1 MMKENALSHAIRLAC
16 ASGLLAAGVC
26 APVFAQQADA
36 PIQRVEITG
45 SSIKRIAQEGSLP
58 IQTLSRKDIE
68 QTGVKNVADLIAILP
83 SMQGMITSSASI
95 NGGGGGVQ
103 SASIHSI
110 GTDYTLVLLNGK
122 RMAPYGTGSAVN
134 LASIPLA
141 AVEKVE
147 ILTDGAS
154 TLYGSDAIA
163 GVVNFIL
170 KKNQT
175 DLNIDL
181 TYNRPQHKGGQSAN
195 VSITKGFGDLQ
206 QDGFNVML
214 AYSHD
219 QAKALNADQ
228 REFANSGVRKFSQ
241 GGKQYA
247 TWQNSINSI
256 PANAEVVDSAGNDVA
271 FSPDLVNNGKCS
283 GPNTFARSGV
293 CRYDYAATVEL
304 LPELKRDSLFT
315 SGTLKISDKT
325 RLSGEFVYSKF
336 TSTARYAAPAQPLTT
351 MSTDPITGV
360 KTVSPVYIVPYK
372 ASVEPLL
379 AGQGIDP
386 SQVTDAW
393 LYFRAKDAGGRADDW
408 GTKALHFSAALDSE
422 IADWAVNATYTH
434 SENKQTDD
442 AAGGYMSG
450 DKFEA
455 LVKSGAYNPYIIN
468 PNASGILAPAVL
480 NETLE
485 TQKSKLD
492 VFSAHA
498 SREVFAMSGGN
509 AALGLGADY
518 TIQRYIDTPSQILMG
533 PGPGNPGWT
542 DTVIGGGTGSQPLD
556 AKRNNWGAFA
566 ELVMPVLKDLEVTAA
581 TRYDSFDA
589 VDKRNT
595 SYDVNG
601 NASAAGKQGNDV
613 SKATYKLSAK
623 WQPTRQF
630 MLRSSYGTG
639 FKAPTMNNIS
649 DPLKNGGSSNFFD
662 CPIKS
667 ATDPR
672 FPYCRGVQEYGLLTV
687 GNPSTGA
694 DALKPETSK
703 QATLGMR
710 LEPMDSLSLGVDFW
724 DVKLKNQ
731 IQKLS
736 QDMLFR
742 TPALAEK
749 YATIYFDPIQKSK
762 VLVMTQSPLNLASS
776 HYRGVDFDAT
786 FRNNTPIG
794 KLTTNWT
801 ATYMLKAEKTV
812 PTADGSSKTESSIS
826 RFDSYDDV
834 TFRWISRLVFSLK
847 SSEQWA
853 NSLTVN
859 YKSSYADKEYV
870 ADDGRVR
877 SVNADGT
884 LGGYVDMKGHK
895 VKEYYTLDWQSKYI
909 FSQNWSV
916 TGGIRNLLDKDPPLS
931 IRDTGGGNQVGYD
944 GRYADPLGRTFYLT
958 ASYKFK

>member
-26 APVFAQQADA
+26 APVFAQQTDA

-219 QAKALNADQ
+219 QSKALNADQ

-283 GPNTFARSGV
+283 GANTFARSGV

-498 SREVFAMSGGN
+498 SREVFAMTGGN

-518 TIQRYIDTPSQILMG
+518 TIQRYIDSPSQILMG

-566 ELVMPVLKDLEVTAA
+566 ELVMPVLKELEVTAA

-623 WQPTRQF
+623 WQPSRQF

-812 PTADGSSKTESSIS
+812 PTADGSNKTESSIG

>member
-1 MMKENALSHAIRLAC
+1 MMKENTLSHAIRLAC

-175 DLNIDL
+175 DLSIDL

-283 GPNTFARSGV
+283 GPNTFARGGV

-372 ASVEPLL
+372 KSVEPLL

-386 SQVTDAW
+386 AQVTDAW

-434 SENKQTDD
+434 SENKQTDE

-468 PNASGILAPAVL
+468 PNASDILAPAVL
-480 NETLE
+480 NENLE

-498 SREVFAMSGGN
+498 SRELFAMSGGN

-518 TIQRYIDTPSQILMG
+518 TIQRYIDSPSQILMG

-566 ELVMPVLKDLEVTAA
+566 ELVMPVTKELEVTAA

-623 WQPTRQF
+623 WQPSRQF
-630 MLRSSYGTG
+630 MLRGSYGTG

-794 KLTTNWT
+794 KLTTNWS

-812 PTADGSSKTESSIS
+812 PTADGSNKTESSVG

-884 LGGYVDMKGHK
+884 LGGYVDLKGHK

-944 GRYADPLGRTFYLT
+944 GRYTDPLGRTFYLT

>member
-26 APVFAQQADA
+26 APVFAQQTDA

-812 PTADGSSKTESSIS
+812 PTADGSNKTESSIG

>member
-1 MMKENALSHAIRLAC
+1 MMKENTLSHAIRLAC

-283 GPNTFARSGV
+283 GPNTFARGGV

-812 PTADGSSKTESSIS
+812 PTADGSNKTESSIG

>member
-241 GGKQYA
+241 GGNQYA

-283 GPNTFARSGV
+283 GPNTFARGGV

-812 PTADGSSKTESSIS
+812 PTADGSNKTESSIG